1 MDALS
6 FMSMNEEDQKKQL
19 YDDCISTIDSHLRQ
33 IFIVRALQLNI
44 TPEKK
49 NDIDE
54 FITSRS
60 RELIDECDSAD
71 DHSLFLSGIIGS
83 LK

>member
-1 MDALS
+1 MDALT
-6 FMSMNEEDQKKQL
+6 FMSMNEEDQKRQL
-19 YDDCISTIDSHLRQ
+19 YDECISTIDSHLRQ
-33 IFIVRALQLNI
+33 IFVVRALQLSI

-71 DHSLFLSGIIGS
+71 EHSLILSGIAGS

>member
-1 MDALS
+1 MDVLT
-6 FMSMNEEDQKKQL
+6 FMSMNEEDQKRQL
-19 YDDCISTIDSHLRQ
+19 YDVCISSIDSHLRQ
-33 IFIVRALQLNI
+33 IFIIRALQLNL

-60 RELIDECDSAD
+60 MELIDECDSAD
-71 DHSLFLSGIIGS
+71 DYSLLMSWIA
-83 LK
+83 